1 MIKIEQKYLNKITL
15 NLSIASNVLMGSI
28 ILTGNYKFEPKVIAL
43 TTACIASNY
52 AHIKVKK
59 NTKKN

>member
-15 NLSIASNVLMGSI
+15 NLSVISNILMGSI
-28 ILTGNYKFEPKVIAL
+28 ILTGNYKIEPKVIVL
-43 TTACIASNY
+43 TTACVASNY
-52 AHIKVKK
+52 AYIKVKK

>member
-1 MIKIEQKYLNKITL
+1 MSNIEQKYIKKITL
-15 NLSIASNVLMGSI
+15 NLSIISNVLMGSI
-28 ILTGNYKFEPKVIAL
+28 ILTGNYKFEPKVMVL

-52 AHIKVKK
+52 IHIKVKK

>member
-1 MIKIEQKYLNKITL
+1 MIKIEQKNLKKITL
-15 NLSIASNVLMGSI
+15 NLSVISNVLMGSI
-28 ILTGNYKFEPKVIAL
+28 ILTGNYKFEPKVMAL

-52 AHIKVKK
+52 VHIKVKK